1 VKYQGKFVLKRLR
14 RASDITDPNFRRQ
27 QGMPDHICHHEAK
40 IASLGTTV
48 RDHHNVIQAMQQEIT
63 MMRNSFIRLDEHTIQ
78 LTSAVTELKEVMK
91 EMSKINHQWQGALKI
106 ITFLVGTMM
115 ISLISLY
122 VERFF

>member
-1 VKYQGKFVLKRLR
+1 
-14 RASDITDPNFRRQ
+14 
-27 QGMPDHICHHEAK
+27 
-40 IASLGTTV
+40 
-48 RDHHNVIQAMQQEIT
+48 